1 MSAEPKASRLLLSP
15 LPFPAVLALRY
26 LRSTR
31 KDAFVSFLSVVAA
44 LGIAVG
50 VAALILVL
58 AALSGLHEELLGQ
71 VLAATPQLEAEVSA
85 DADPVAVVAAVAAV
99 PGVVSAQRVVR
110 GQGWL
115 VIDGSPQPV
124 RLVGYDGELTPSFPV
139 AAARTPGLY
148 VSESLALRWGLEPG
162 TRVEIVSPRP
172 TLGPLGPQPRIR
184 SLPLAGTFDR
194 AAVEELERAALP
206 LPVAE
211 SLLGRPGRRIEI
223 AAADLDRA
231 LELMPA
237 VRAALP
243 AGSTLRSWKD
253 LNRSLYFV
261 LRLEKSLLF
270 VAVWLIVLVAALALV
285 ADLALVIASK
295 RTEIGMLGAMGASPG
310 MLRRGFLLLG
320 GLLAAAGIAV
330 GGGAGVAGAWAL
342 DRFRVLRVP
351 GKSMFVDYIPF
362 RITAG
367 DLSLVFGVTLLLV
380 AASSLYAAHRAAA
393 MRPVEALRR

>member
-1 MSAEPKASRLLLSP
+1 MASRLLLSP
-15 LPFPAVLALRY
+15 LPFPALLALRY

-31 KDAFVSFLSVVAA
+31 KDAFVSFLSAVAA

-58 AALSGLHEELLGQ
+58 AALTGLHEELLGQ
-71 VLAATPQLEAEVSA
+71 VLAATPQLEAEV
-85 DADPVAVVAAVAAV
+85 PVGTDTAAAVAAVAAL
-99 PGVVSAQRVVR
+99 PGVTNAQRVVR

-115 VIDGSPQPV
+115 VIEGAPQPV
-124 RLVGYDGELTPSFPV
+124 RLVGYEGDLPPSFPG
-139 AAARTPGLY
+139 AAERAPGLY
-148 VSESLALRWGLEPG
+148 VSESLALRWGIEPG
-162 TRVEIVSPRP
+162 ERVEVVSPRP

-184 SLPLAGTFDR
+184 SLRLAGTFDR

-206 LPVAE
+206 LSVAE

-237 VRAALP
+237 VAAVLP
-243 AGSTLRSWKD
+243 AGSQLRSWKD

-295 RTEIGMLGAMGASPG
+295 RAEIGMLGAMGASPG
-310 MLRRGFLLLG
+310 MLRWGFLILG
-320 GLLAAAGIAV
+320 GLLATAGLAL
-330 GGGAGVAGAWAL
+330 GGVTGIAGAWLL
-342 DRFRVLRVP
+342 DRFHVLRVP
-351 GKSMFVDYIPF
+351 GQSMFVDYIPF

-367 DLSLVFGVTLLLV
+367 DLSLVFGVTLVLV